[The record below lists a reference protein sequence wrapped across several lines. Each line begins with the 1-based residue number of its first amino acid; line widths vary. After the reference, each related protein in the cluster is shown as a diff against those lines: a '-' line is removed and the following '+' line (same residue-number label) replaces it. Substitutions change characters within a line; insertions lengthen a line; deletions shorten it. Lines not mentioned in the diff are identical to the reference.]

1 MKREEDEMEENKG
14 KDALEDDFLD
24 EDNEDTQKDKF
35 LTFRVGDED
44 YGIEIRHVTEIIG
57 IQKIT
62 AVPDMPEFVKGVINL
77 RGKVIPVLDMRRRFV
92 LEDRD
97 YDERTCI
104 VVVNVADSAIGLVV
118 DTVNEVADIPEEQIE
133 PAPEINKAG
142 NNVMIQG
149 LGKVGE
155 EVKILLDVNKLLYGQ
170 MPEAPGGAEQAA
182 VA

>member
-1 MKREEDEMEENKG
+1 MEETKEKNSIDG
-14 KDALEDDFLD
+14 EFLD
-24 EDNEDTQKDKF
+24 EENEDTQKDKY
-35 LTFRVGDED
+35 LTFRVGEED

-77 RGKVIPVLDMRRRFV
+77 RGKIIPVIDMRRRFG

-104 VVVNVADSAIGLVV
+104 IVVNVSEGVLGLVV
-118 DTVNEVADIPEEQIE
+118 DTVNEVADIPESHVE
-133 PAPEINKAG
+133 PSPEINKG
-142 NNVMIQG
+142 GTNMMIWG

-155 EVKILLDVNKLLYGQ
+155 EVKILLDVNKLLSMQ
-170 MPEAPGGAEQAA
+170 VPENNWEEEQA
-182 VA
+182 VAA

>member
-1 MKREEDEMEENKG
+1 MEANTQKEMV
-14 KDALEDDFLD
+14 DDDFLD
-24 EDNEDTQKDKF
+24 DDDEDTQKDKF
-35 LTFRVGDED
+35 LTFRVGNEN

-62 AVPDMPEFVKGVINL
+62 AVPDMPTFVKGVINL
-77 RGKVIPVLDMRRRFV
+77 RGKVIPVLDMRRRFA

-104 VVVNVADSAIGLVV
+104 VVVNVAQAAVGLVV

-142 NNVMIQG
+142 NNVMLQG
-149 LGKVGE
+149 LGKVGD
-155 EVKILLDVNKLLYGQ
+155 EVKILLDVNRLLYEQGSGDNGV
-170 MPEAPGGAEQAA
+170 PEQTA

>member
-1 MKREEDEMEENKG
+1 MGENTEKEMV
-14 KDALEDDFLD
+14 EDDFLD
-24 EDNEDTQKDKF
+24 DEDEDTQKDKF
-35 LTFRVGDED
+35 LTFRVGEED

-62 AVPDMPEFVKGVINL
+62 AVPDMPDFVKGVINL
-77 RGKVIPVLDMRRRFV
+77 RGKVIPVLDMRRRFE

-104 VVVNVADSAIGLVV
+104 VVVNVAESAIGLVV

-142 NNVMIQG
+142 NNVMLQG

-155 EVKILLDVNKLLYGQ
+155 EVKILLDVDKLLYGQ
-170 MPEAPGGAEQAA
+170 TPEAPGGAEQAA

>member
-1 MKREEDEMEENKG
+1 MEENKE
-14 KDALEDDFLD
+14 KEMVDDDFLD
-24 EDNEDTQKDKF
+24 EDDEDTQKDKF
-35 LTFRVGDED
+35 LTFRVGEED

-104 VVVNVADSAIGLVV
+104 VVVNVAESAVGLVV

-133 PAPEINKAG
+133 PTPDINKAG

-155 EVKILLDVNKLLYGQ
+155 EVKILLDVNRLLYEQGAGNNGTQ
-170 MPEAPGGAEQAA
+170 EQEAAA
-182 VA
+182 